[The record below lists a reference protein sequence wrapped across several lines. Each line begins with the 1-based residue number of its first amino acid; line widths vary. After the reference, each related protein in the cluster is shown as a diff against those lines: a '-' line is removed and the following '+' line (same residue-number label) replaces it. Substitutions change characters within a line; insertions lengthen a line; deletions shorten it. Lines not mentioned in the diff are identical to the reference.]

1 MEELLFQVGSHCLSK
16 MDFLQGSGKEE
27 SGPKILRQDGE
38 KGGCRRKEFAEVSVQ
53 SSALL
58 VLLTTDITML
68 ITSTLHLHDNDYV
81 IIFQWS
87 QVVDCGCI
95 SFSVQLFWGK
105 QFFVCFLEPITIY
118 SSGSLKCL
126 SLVFFTQ

>member
-16 MDFLQGSGKEE
+16 MDFLRGVGRKSQGLISCARTVRREGA
-27 SGPKILRQDGE
+27 GGE
-38 KGGCRRKEFAEVSVQ
+38 NMQTSLQ
-53 SSALL
+53 SSAL
-58 VLLTTDITML
+58 VALLTTDITML

-95 SFSVQLFWGK
+95 ADL
-105 QFFVCFLEPITIY
+105 LT
-118 SSGSLKCL
+118 
-126 SLVFFTQ
+126 